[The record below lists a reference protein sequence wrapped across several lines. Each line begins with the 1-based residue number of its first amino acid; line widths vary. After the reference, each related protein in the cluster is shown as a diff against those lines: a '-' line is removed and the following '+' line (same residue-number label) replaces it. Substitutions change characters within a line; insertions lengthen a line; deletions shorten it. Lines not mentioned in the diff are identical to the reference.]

1 MTEQTRQHTNEQR
14 EIRIGK
20 LDQIRALGYEPFGQ
34 AFNWDHSSTQVIEN
48 ADALEQSGEHVRLA
62 GRLMIIRDHGK
73 TAFATLRDARGDIQ
87 LYFRQDTLTDREWQ
101 LFHLLDRGDIIGVD
115 GIVFRTHTG
124 EITVRVE
131 SYTILTKA
139 LRPLPDKWHGLTDK
153 EQRYRMRY
161 VDLIM
166 NPEVRRTFETR
177 TRMLA
182 AIRKYYTERGFLEVE
197 TPVLQPLYGGA
208 NARPFITHLN
218 ALDMTMYLRIA
229 PELYLKRLLVG
240 GIDRNFEITR
250 NFRNEGMDTKHNPEF
265 TAIETYQAYGDIEDA
280 IRQTEE

>member
-34 AFNWDHSSTQVIEN
+34 AFHWDHSSTQVIEN

-101 LFHLLDRGDIIGVD
+101 LFHLLDRGDIIGAD

-153 EQRYRMRY
+153 EQR
-161 VDLIM
+161 
-166 NPEVRRTFETR
+166 
-177 TRMLA
+177 
-182 AIRKYYTERGFLEVE
+182 
-197 TPVLQPLYGGA
+197 
-208 NARPFITHLN
+208 
-218 ALDMTMYLRIA
+218 
-229 PELYLKRLLVG
+229 
-240 GIDRNFEITR
+240 
-250 NFRNEGMDTKHNPEF
+250 
-265 TAIETYQAYGDIEDA
+265 
-280 IRQTEE
+280 